1 MTSRLTS
8 PRVFLLLLLAALT
21 GWVFLL
27 RGPTFDT
34 PVWNVDEAIHA
45 SVARTLLD
53 GGVLYRDAVD
63 QRTPLTYYVF
73 AAIFAVAGPNNLWAV
88 HAVLAGVI
96 VLTGAGLILLA
107 RRAQTLGA
115 GAWAAFIFAALSTN
129 LLDPGDGNAAH
140 TEWFAVLFTTW
151 GAWWFWRTIDAPGF
165 RSAGGWGALIL
176 RVASLTAAV
185 APAVADGRPAAPRT
199 VRTPGTPAEILMNSR
214 RGMVVLFMIE
224 QEFAG

>member
-8 PRVFLLLLLAALT
+8 APRLSAASSRGADRL
-21 GWVFLL
+21 VFLL

-88 HAVLAGVI
+88 HAVLAG
-96 VLTGAGLILLA
+96 
-107 RRAQTLGA
+107 
-115 GAWAAFIFAALSTN
+115 
-129 LLDPGDGNAAH
+129 
-140 TEWFAVLFTTW
+140 
-151 GAWWFWRTIDAPGF
+151 
-165 RSAGGWGALIL
+165 
-176 RVASLTAAV
+176 
-185 APAVADGRPAAPRT
+185 
-199 VRTPGTPAEILMNSR
+199 
-214 RGMVVLFMIE
+214 
-224 QEFAG
+224 